1 MYKDKGYGKA
11 WVTIENFKSFSEE
24 SEYLRHYHGVQ
35 LKDYH
40 GVQLTGGLEKD
51 EITITMSE

>member
-35 LKDYH
+35 L
-40 GVQLTGGLEKD
+40 TGGLEKD